1 MPVRLPSLKFL
12 KTFQVAASRLS
23 FKAAAEELCITPSA
37 VSHQIKA
44 LEEQLGIAL
53 FERGP
58 HSLTLTHAGADY
70 LSHVD
75 SVFTKLEAVTEQLR
89 VRHGREVVRLN
100 VPPFFAT
107 EMLLPKLQ
115 NFLDVQPHTDIRI
128 NTLAA
133 PQQAH
138 IADADLSIIVGAAP
152 QSGCSSHKLFSQ
164 SFVPVAAPAL
174 LSRMPVR
181 TVDDL
186 AGHALI
192 VHEARRDI
200 WQRWSNAI
208 GCALKPRNVLHFD
221 TMHSAAEA
229 AEHGVGVALI
239 STRLANERFTQ
250 GALAKVF
257 DAELQTGESY
267 YLVTRN
273 EDEQRAEIRA
283 LKDWIVDEFST
294 AA

>member
-1 MPVRLPSLKFL
+1 MRLPSLKFL

-70 LSHVD
+70 LRHID

-115 NFLDVQPHTDIRI
+115 NFLDVQPHTDIHI

-133 PQQAH
+133 PLQAH
-138 IADADLSIIVGAAP
+138 VADADLSIIVGAAP
-152 QSGCSSHKLFSQ
+152 QSGCTSHKLFSQ
-164 SFVPVAAPAL
+164 SFIPVAAPAL
-174 LSRMPVR
+174 LARMPVG

-186 AGHALI
+186 ARHALI

-200 WQRWSNAI
+200 WQQWSNAL
-208 GCALKPRNVLHFD
+208 GCALKPRNVLRFD

-229 AEHGVGVALI
+229 AEHGAGIALI

-250 GALAKVF
+250 GTLAKVF

-267 YLVTRN
+267 YLIARS

-283 LKDWIVDEFST
+283 LKNWIVDEFST